1 MREAVIYDKEEDFRE
16 WFEKNLSKFD
26 INEIILSQ
34 EVCPD
39 YVVRLNNGDIQKI
52 EVELFAI
59 NFKYHSP

>member
-1 MREAVIYDKEEDFRE
+1 MREAVIYDKEKDFRK
-16 WFEKNLSKFD
+16 WFERNLSKFD

-59 NFKYHSP
+59 NFTLKKI